1 MDINL
6 MITSFPKLLDAT
18 VVTVKLLSLSLF
30 FGLFIGLLFAILR
43 LSKNKIINKF
53 AYGYS
58 YVFRG
63 TPLLVQIFII
73 YFGLGNI
80 EYFRSTFLWVVFK
93 EPYWCAI
100 IAFALNTGAY
110 TSEILRSAF
119 QTIKPG
125 FIEAGKS
132 LGISN
137 KIIFYKIQ
145 IPIAIRQSLPAYGNE
160 IILMMKGT
168 SLASTVTLMDF
179 DLMINSLP
187 KLLGATVVTLKLL
200 SASLFFG
207 LFIGLLFAVL
217 RLNKN
222 KIINKFAYTYSY
234 VFRGTPL
241 LVQIFIIYFGLGQIE
256 YFRSTFL
263 WVVFKEPY
271 WCAIIAFALNT
282 GAYTSEILRSAFQTI
297 KPGLIEAGKS
307 LGISNKII
315 FYKIQIPIAIRQSLP
330 AYGNEIILMMKGTS
344 LASTVTLMD
353 LTGVAKYI
361 ISTTFKPIE
370 VFIVA
375 GGIYLFMTFIIH
387 NVIKFL
393 EKKYSFN

>member
-1 MDINL
+1 MDFDL
-6 MITSFPKLLDAT
+6 MFNSFPKLLSAALIT
-18 VVTVKLLSLSLF
+18 LKLLSVSLIIGMF
-30 FGLFIGLLFAILR
+30 LGLFFAILR
-43 LSKNKIINKF
+43 LNKNKIINKF

-73 YFGLGNI
+73 YFGLGQI
-80 EYFRSTFLWVVFK
+80 EYLRTTFLWEILK

-125 FIEAGKS
+125 I
-132 LGISN
+132 
-137 KIIFYKIQ
+137 
-145 IPIAIRQSLPAYGNE
+145 
-160 IILMMKGT
+160 
-168 SLASTVTLMDF
+168 
-179 DLMINSLP
+179 
-187 KLLGATVVTLKLL
+187 
-200 SASLFFG
+200 
-207 LFIGLLFAVL
+207 
-217 RLNKN
+217 
-222 KIINKFAYTYSY
+222 
-234 VFRGTPL
+234 
-241 LVQIFIIYFGLGQIE
+241 
-256 YFRSTFL
+256 
-263 WVVFKEPY
+263 
-271 WCAIIAFALNT
+271 
-282 GAYTSEILRSAFQTI
+282 
-297 KPGLIEAGKS
+297 IEAGKS

-387 NVIKFL
+387 NIIKYL
-393 EKKYSFN
+393 EKRYSFQQ

>member
-1 MDINL
+1 MMDLEL
-6 MITSFPKLLDAT
+6 MANSFPKLLNAAVIT
-18 VVTVKLLSLSLF
+18 LKLLSASLII
-30 FGLFIGLLFAILR
+30 GLFVGLFFAILR
-43 LSKNKIINKF
+43 LNKNIFLNKF

-73 YFGLGNI
+73 YFGLGQI
-80 EYFRSTFLWVVFK
+80 EYLRSTFLWVILK

-125 FIEAGKS
+125 IVEAGRS

-168 SLASTVTLMDF
+168 SLASTVT
-179 DLMINSLP
+179 I
-187 KLLGATVVTLKLL
+187 
-200 SASLFFG
+200 
-207 LFIGLLFAVL
+207 
-217 RLNKN
+217 
-222 KIINKFAYTYSY
+222 
-234 VFRGTPL
+234 
-241 LVQIFIIYFGLGQIE
+241 
-256 YFRSTFL
+256 
-263 WVVFKEPY
+263 
-271 WCAIIAFALNT
+271 
-282 GAYTSEILRSAFQTI
+282 
-297 KPGLIEAGKS
+297 
-307 LGISNKII
+307 
-315 FYKIQIPIAIRQSLP
+315 
-330 AYGNEIILMMKGTS
+330 
-344 LASTVTLMD
+344 MD

-375 GGIYLFMTFIIH
+375 GGIYLFMTFVIH
-387 NVIKFL
+387 NFIKFL

>member
-1 MDINL
+1 MDFEL
-6 MITSFPKLLDAT
+6 MINSFPKLLNAV
-18 VVTVKLLSLSLF
+18 VVTLKLLSVSLIV
-30 FGLFIGLLFAILR
+30 GLFIGLLFAILR
-43 LSKNKIINKF
+43 LNKNIFINKF

-58 YVFRG
+58 YLFRG

-73 YFGLGNI
+73 YYGLGNFI
-80 EYFRSTFLWVVFK
+80 GNNEYLKSSFIWVILK

-125 FIEAGKS
+125 IIEAG
-132 LGISN
+132 
-137 KIIFYKIQ
+137 
-145 IPIAIRQSLPAYGNE
+145 E
-160 IILMMKGT
+160 
-168 SLASTVTLMDF
+168 
-179 DLMINSLP
+179 
-187 KLLGATVVTLKLL
+187 
-200 SASLFFG
+200 
-207 LFIGLLFAVL
+207 
-217 RLNKN
+217 
-222 KIINKFAYTYSY
+222 
-234 VFRGTPL
+234 
-241 LVQIFIIYFGLGQIE
+241 
-256 YFRSTFL
+256 
-263 WVVFKEPY
+263 
-271 WCAIIAFALNT
+271 
-282 GAYTSEILRSAFQTI
+282 
-297 KPGLIEAGKS
+297 S

-375 GGIYLFMTFIIH
+375 GGIYLFMTFVIH
-387 NVIKFL
+387 NVVKFL

>member
-1 MDINL
+1 MDLDLVLN
-6 MITSFPKLLDAT
+6 SFPKLLSASVIT
-18 VVTVKLLSLSLF
+18 LKLLSLSLILGLCI
-30 FGLFIGLLFAILR
+30 GLFFAVLRIKSNFLLE
-43 LSKNKIINKF
+43 KI

-58 YVFRG
+58 YIFRG

-73 YFGLGNI
+73 YYGFGQVEFI
-80 EYFRSTFLWVVFK
+80 RQSFMWVILK

-132 LGISN
+132 LGINN

-160 IILMMKGT
+160 IILM
-168 SLASTVTLMDF
+168 L
-179 DLMINSLP
+179 
-187 KLLGATVVTLKLL
+187 
-200 SASLFFG
+200 
-207 LFIGLLFAVL
+207 
-217 RLNKN
+217 
-222 KIINKFAYTYSY
+222 
-234 VFRGTPL
+234 
-241 LVQIFIIYFGLGQIE
+241 
-256 YFRSTFL
+256 
-263 WVVFKEPY
+263 
-271 WCAIIAFALNT
+271 
-282 GAYTSEILRSAFQTI
+282 
-297 KPGLIEAGKS
+297 
-307 LGISNKII
+307 
-315 FYKIQIPIAIRQSLP
+315 
-330 AYGNEIILMMKGTS
+330 KGTS

-375 GGIYLFMTFIIH
+375 GSIYLLITFVIH
-387 NVIKFL
+387 NLIKFL
-393 EKKYSFN
+393 EKKYSF

>member
-1 MDINL
+1 MDFDL
-6 MITSFPKLLDAT
+6 MITSFPKLLGAT
-18 VVTVKLLSLSLF
+18 VITLKLLSASLF
-30 FGLFIGLLFAILR
+30 FGLFLGLFFAILR
-43 LSKNKIINKF
+43 LNKNIFINKF

-73 YFGLGNI
+73 YFGLGQI
-80 EYFRSTFLWVVFK
+80 EYLRSTVLWVVLK

-100 IAFALNTGAY
+100 IAFTLNTGAY

-125 FIEAGKS
+125 IIEAGKS

-160 IILMMKGT
+160 I
-168 SLASTVTLMDF
+168 
-179 DLMINSLP
+179 N
-187 KLLGATVVTLKLL
+187 
-200 SASLFFG
+200 
-207 LFIGLLFAVL
+207 
-217 RLNKN
+217 
-222 KIINKFAYTYSY
+222 
-234 VFRGTPL
+234 
-241 LVQIFIIYFGLGQIE
+241 
-256 YFRSTFL
+256 
-263 WVVFKEPY
+263 
-271 WCAIIAFALNT
+271 
-282 GAYTSEILRSAFQTI
+282 
-297 KPGLIEAGKS
+297 
-307 LGISNKII
+307 
-315 FYKIQIPIAIRQSLP
+315 
-330 AYGNEIILMMKGTS
+330 LMMKGTS

-375 GGIYLFMTFIIH
+375 GGIYLFMTFVIH
-387 NVIKFL
+387 NVIKYL
-393 EKKYSFN
+393 EKKYSFQ

>member
-1 MDINL
+1 MDIEL
-6 MITSFPKLLDAT
+6 MINSLPRLMSAAVITL
-18 VVTVKLLSLSLF
+18 KLLSVSLII
-30 FGLFIGLLFAILR
+30 GLFIGLFFAILR
-43 LSKNKIINKF
+43 LNKNIFINRF

-58 YVFRG
+58 YIFRG

-73 YFGLGNI
+73 YFGLGQI
-80 EYFRSTFLWVVFK
+80 EYLRSTVLWVILK

-125 FIEAGKS
+125 MIEAGKS

-137 KIIFYKIQ
+137 KVIFFKVQ
-145 IPIAIRQSLPAYGNE
+145 IPMAIRQSLPAYGNE

-168 SLASTVTLMDF
+168 SLASTVT
-179 DLMINSLP
+179 I
-187 KLLGATVVTLKLL
+187 
-200 SASLFFG
+200 
-207 LFIGLLFAVL
+207 
-217 RLNKN
+217 
-222 KIINKFAYTYSY
+222 
-234 VFRGTPL
+234 
-241 LVQIFIIYFGLGQIE
+241 
-256 YFRSTFL
+256 
-263 WVVFKEPY
+263 
-271 WCAIIAFALNT
+271 
-282 GAYTSEILRSAFQTI
+282 
-297 KPGLIEAGKS
+297 
-307 LGISNKII
+307 
-315 FYKIQIPIAIRQSLP
+315 
-330 AYGNEIILMMKGTS
+330 
-344 LASTVTLMD
+344 MD

-393 EKKYSFN
+393 EKKYSY

>member
-1 MDINL
+1 MDLEL
-6 MITSFPKLLDAT
+6 MINSFPKLLSAAVIT
-18 VVTVKLLSLSLF
+18 LKLLSVSLII
-30 FGLFIGLLFAILR
+30 GLFIGLFFAILR
-43 LSKNKIINKF
+43 LNKNIFINRF

-63 TPLLVQIFII
+63 TPLLVQIFFI
-73 YFGLGNI
+73 YFGLGQI
-80 EYFRSTFLWVVFK
+80 EYLRSTFLWIILK

-125 FIEAGKS
+125 IIEAGKS

-137 KIIFYKIQ
+137 KVIFYKIQ

-168 SLASTVTLMDF
+168 SLASTVT
-179 DLMINSLP
+179 I
-187 KLLGATVVTLKLL
+187 
-200 SASLFFG
+200 
-207 LFIGLLFAVL
+207 
-217 RLNKN
+217 
-222 KIINKFAYTYSY
+222 
-234 VFRGTPL
+234 
-241 LVQIFIIYFGLGQIE
+241 
-256 YFRSTFL
+256 
-263 WVVFKEPY
+263 
-271 WCAIIAFALNT
+271 
-282 GAYTSEILRSAFQTI
+282 
-297 KPGLIEAGKS
+297 
-307 LGISNKII
+307 
-315 FYKIQIPIAIRQSLP
+315 
-330 AYGNEIILMMKGTS
+330 
-344 LASTVTLMD
+344 MD

-387 NVIKFL
+387 NVIKYL
-393 EKKYSFN
+393 EKKYSFQQ

>member
-1 MDINL
+1 MDLEL
-6 MITSFPKLLDAT
+6 MINSFPKLLNAAVIT
-18 VVTVKLLSLSLF
+18 LKLLSVSLII
-30 FGLFIGLLFAILR
+30 GLFIGLFFAILR
-43 LSKNKIINKF
+43 INKNIFISKF

-73 YFGLGNI
+73 YFGLGQI
-80 EYFRSTFLWVVFK
+80 EYLRSTVLWVILK

-125 FIEAGKS
+125 IIEAGKS

-137 KIIFYKIQ
+137 KVIFYKIQ

-168 SLASTVTLMDF
+168 SLASTVT
-179 DLMINSLP
+179 I
-187 KLLGATVVTLKLL
+187 
-200 SASLFFG
+200 
-207 LFIGLLFAVL
+207 
-217 RLNKN
+217 
-222 KIINKFAYTYSY
+222 
-234 VFRGTPL
+234 
-241 LVQIFIIYFGLGQIE
+241 
-256 YFRSTFL
+256 
-263 WVVFKEPY
+263 
-271 WCAIIAFALNT
+271 
-282 GAYTSEILRSAFQTI
+282 
-297 KPGLIEAGKS
+297 
-307 LGISNKII
+307 
-315 FYKIQIPIAIRQSLP
+315 
-330 AYGNEIILMMKGTS
+330 
-344 LASTVTLMD
+344 MD